1 MDDKRKERLRRQ
13 KELERRKKVKTQRVE
28 PADIL
33 VGYVCRFGNVVVCD
47 GDACVVAGTYE
58 AMVAILKHNGYSL
71 EDHIIEPAQ
80 SLHILKAMQLGGAY
94 AMDEQ
99 AYNRFLPEAQ
109 KAGLPLVEEDF
120 SDPGPIGIHLVRIG
134 FQ

>member
-1 MDDKRKERLRRQ
+1 MDDKRKERFRRQ
-13 KELERRKKVKTQRVE
+13 RELERRKKAKTQRVE
-28 PADIL
+28 PADIV
-33 VGYVCRFGNVVVCD
+33 VGYVCRFGNVMVCD

-58 AMVAILKHNGYSL
+58 AMVAIVKHNGYSL
-71 EDHIIEPAQ
+71 EDHVIEPAK
-80 SLHILKAMQLGGAY
+80 SLHILQAMNMGGAY

-99 AYNRFLPEAQ
+99 AYNCFLPEAQ

-120 SDPGPIGIHLVRIG
+120 SDPGPTGIHLVRIG